1 MLGSLPFS
9 SPLLDKVHPFLSSFN
24 DFLAWIIKER
34 NSMKPDTSLGIGRSA
49 TTENNT
55 GIEHDSRR
63 RFQEKS
69 VLLAKVE
76 LLH

>member
-1 MLGSLPFS
+1 MLSGLPLS
-9 SPLLDKVHPFLSSFN
+9 SPLLDKVHPFPSSFN
-24 DFLAWIIKER
+24 DFLAWIIKES
-34 NSMKPDTSLGIGRSA
+34 NSMKPDTSLGIGCSA

>member
-1 MLGSLPFS
+1 
-9 SPLLDKVHPFLSSFN
+9 
-24 DFLAWIIKER
+24 
-34 NSMKPDTSLGIGRSA
+34 MKPDTSLGIGRSA

-76 LLH
+76 LLHGHQNNTRTHSPQSSVVAKRTAKI